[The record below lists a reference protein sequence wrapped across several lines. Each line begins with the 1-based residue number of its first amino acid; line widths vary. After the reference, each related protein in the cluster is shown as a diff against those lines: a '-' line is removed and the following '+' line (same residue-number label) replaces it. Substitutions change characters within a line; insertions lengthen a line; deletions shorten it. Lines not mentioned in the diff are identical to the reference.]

1 MQPNNVPS
9 PAPALGA
16 QFRCVMPVRWGDL
29 DALNH
34 VNNTVYFR
42 YIEEA
47 RVQMLESM
55 GAFGSRKVGVLAHT
69 SCDFLKPVLY
79 PASVLVIQTLA
90 RLGRTSLQ
98 MDFIIERDDEPGV
111 AYAKG
116 SYVAVGCDPATGR
129 AMPWT
134 PEELAKMA
142 KVLAA

>member
-1 MQPNNVPS
+1 MQSNKAPS
-9 PAPALGA
+9 PVPATGA

-42 YIEEA
+42 FVEEA

-55 GAFGSRKVGVLAHT
+55 GAFGSRKVGVLAQT

-79 PASVLVIQTLA
+79 PASVQVILTLA

-98 MDFIIERDDEPGV
+98 MDFVIEREDEPGV

-116 SYVAVGCDPATGR
+116 SYVVVGCDPETGR
-129 AMPWT
+129 GTPWT
-134 PEELAKMA
+134 PEELAMMS

>member
-1 MQPNNVPS
+1 MQPNDAPS
-9 PAPALGA
+9 PAPVMGA

-42 YIEEA
+42 FIEEA

-55 GAFGSRKVGVLAHT
+55 GAFGSSKVGVLAHT

-79 PASVLVIQTLA
+79 PASVLVIQTLS

-98 MDFIIERDDEPGV
+98 MDFVIERDDEPGV

-116 SYVAVGCDPATGR
+116 SYVAVGCDPDTGR

-134 PEELAKMA
+134 PEELALMA